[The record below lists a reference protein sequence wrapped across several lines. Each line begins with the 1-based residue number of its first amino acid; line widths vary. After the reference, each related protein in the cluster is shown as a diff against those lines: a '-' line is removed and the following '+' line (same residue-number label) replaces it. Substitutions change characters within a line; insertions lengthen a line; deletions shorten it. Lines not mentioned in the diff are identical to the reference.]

1 MDAEPGLS
9 FDNSSGIPSPQIAF
23 INYFFPGYS
32 FILSTVNSS
41 LGGDLNRYL
50 PYIVVALAAR
60 FLWGYAND
68 NIGGWVENY
77 FMSSFVVRAEDE
89 TYNLL
94 MLWTTKQAFAQ
105 KTRNFVVNTD
115 LYSRNGQTW
124 REEDSDD
131 EDDCIG
137 GDTPDGTG
145 PGQKHT
151 LHYTPSMGQHWF
163 WYKRHLLRFERCEGK
178 SNGAIRTGV
187 EAEELRISCFGRDPH
202 ILKEL
207 LREARSLY
215 IQKDER
221 KTIIYRAT
229 TSVSSYGAD
238 SYWTRCMSRPNRPF
252 STVILPEKTKDELIA
267 DAGDYLDARTR
278 RWYANRGI
286 PYRRGYLLYGPPG
299 TGKSS
304 LSLALAGYFRMK
316 IYILSLSSTT
326 LTEENLAD
334 LFNDLPNNCV
344 VLLEDIDTAGLTSTR
359 DPSAY
364 SNSTNDSNNS
374 SQNND
379 SNNSTSAQGQVS
391 LSGLLNVLDGVA
403 AKEGRVL
410 IMTTN
415 HVEKLDKALIRPGRI
430 DMMVPFE
437 LADAE
442 MCEAIFKAIYT
453 PYDGEVE
460 HNSDEA
466 TDAADEK
473 RRLSQRYSDA
483 KDKVDVLAKEFAA
496 KVPEKEFSPAQLQ
509 GLLLRHK
516 RDPAAAVADVESWVD
531 QIRLEQKEK
540 KAAEAEKK
548 KKEVEEKKKMEEE
561 EEEKK
566 KKDEEEKQ
574 KKEEEENQKG
584 EETKSKAEEQDSKE
598 ESVDD
603 QKTPTESETKE
614 SSSQEKVESKDAS
627 SGLTVDETK
636 KTGTSDSGYDTQ

>member
-1 MDAEPGLS
+1 MEAEPGLP

-32 FILSTVNSS
+32 FILSTLNSS

-178 SNGAIRTGV
+178 NNGAIRTGA

-267 DAGDYLDARTR
+267 DAGDYLDTRTR

-286 PYRRGYLLYGPPG
+286 PYRRGYLLHGPPG

-316 IYILSLSSTT
+316 IYILSLSSTA

-359 DPSAY
+359 DPSSY
-364 SNSTNDSNNS
+364 SNSNNDSNNS

-379 SNNSTSAQGQVS
+379 SNISSSGQGQVS

-460 HNSDEA
+460 HNSDEG

-473 RRLSQRYSDA
+473 RRISQRYSDV
-483 KDKVDVLAKEFAA
+483 KDKVSVLAKEFAA
-496 KVPEKEFSPAQLQ
+496 KVPEREFSPAQLQ

-516 RDPAAAVADVESWVD
+516 RDPAAAVADVESWVE

-548 KKEVEEKKKMEEE
+548 KKE

-566 KKDEEEKQ
+566 KKEGVEKE
-574 KKEEEENQKG
+574 KKEEEEKQNKEGEEKQKG
-584 EETKSKAEEQDSKE
+584 DETKSKAEDQDPKE
-598 ESVDD
+598 ESADN
-603 QKTPTESETKE
+603 QKTFTESENKD
-614 SSSQEKVESKDAS
+614 SSSQEKAESKDNS
-627 SGLTVDETK
+627 SGLTMDEKK